1 MAQGPQIRVHRLHG
15 TQVQGRDA
23 MPLINEQSA
32 ATVERFIE
40 RLEFRAK
47 DPTFTAY
54 REAYPE
60 LLDLRRVRRAASHL
74 RGTRRSSPEV
84 RATPF

>member
-1 MAQGPQIRVHRLHG
+1 
-15 TQVQGRDA
+15 

-60 LLDLRRVRRAASHL
+60 LLEPT
-74 RGTRRSSPEV
+74 TRTSRSEPPERDAPVIAQV